1 MEITSN
7 IISDNDEDRAEVN
20 MLWHILLNHKL
31 ATEDQLQE
39 VLEESFS
46 THQKFLT
53 VLYNYEIITEDK
65 LLQTIADDLG
75 TQFVELHISAM
86 DPKIIATINGE
97 TARTYN
103 IIPLAVDDETI
114 TVATGKPLD
123 TKLVDELYIVL
134 GKECNVVVARPKE
147 IQEALEA
154 YYPEQ
159 GGSVSSVISDL
170 MQEYDEQSKS
180 DYTSLSDKELLAAAN
195 DTPIVK
201 FVNVIL
207 QQAIKDKAS
216 DIHFEPF
223 GDEFRIRYRI
233 DGALYE
239 MAPPPKHLAVPI
251 ISRIKV
257 MSNMNISERRIPQDG
272 RVELHVNKKPVDLR
286 VSTLPTRY
294 GESVVLRV
302 LDRSVVNLDLDALG
316 MQKDMTDRL
325 RKLIGRPNGI
335 FVVTGPTGSGKT
347 TTLYSG
353 IKELNKL
360 EDKLLTVE
368 DPVEYDIEGIMQ
380 VPVREQVGMT
390 FASALRAFLR
400 QDPDRIMVGEI
411 RDKETADIA
420 VQASLTGHLVLST
433 LHTNDA
439 AGTVTR
445 LIDMGIEPFLISST
459 LVGVLAQRLIRRC
472 CPNCREPYV
481 PSDME
486 LQAFG
491 ITREELRDR
500 PFYRGMGCDNCN
512 GSGYRGRVGIFEMLT
527 VTPEIQALINR
538 RCTTQEIQNLA
549 IEQGMCTLRQ
559 DGFKQV
565 LAGVTSAAEVI
576 QYTFA

>member
-1 MEITSN
+1 MI
-7 IISDNDEDRAEVN
+7 
-20 MLWHILLNHKL
+20 WQILLRKKI
-31 ATEDQLQE
+31 ATEDQLEE
-39 VLEESFS
+39 VLEESHNNGQSFE
-46 THQKFLT
+46 T

-65 LLQTIADDLG
+65 LLGLIADELG
-75 TQFVELHISAM
+75 TQFVEIHPGSINEDLVKLIS
-86 DPKIIATINGE
+86 GE

-103 IIPLAVDDETI
+103 IIPIAEDDDVITLATDN
-114 TVATGKPLD
+114 PFD
-123 TKLVDELYIVL
+123 TKLIDELHFVIN
-134 GKECNVVVARPKE
+134 KDCHIVVARPRE
-147 IQEALEA
+147 IAEALDTFYPEHGGTVSDVIQELVNEHDA
-154 YYPEQ
+154 
-159 GGSVSSVISDL
+159 SSKDK
-170 MQEYDEQSKS
+170 DFSKM
-180 DYTSLSDKELLAAAN
+180 TEEELLSAAN

-223 GDEFRIRYRI
+223 QDEFRIRYRI

-239 MAPPPKHLAVPI
+239 MTPPPKHLSIPV

-257 MSNMNISERRIPQDG
+257 MSSMNLSERRIPQDG
-272 RVELHVNKKPVDLR
+272 RIELHVGKNPVDLR
-286 VSTLPTRY
+286 VSSLPTRY

-302 LDRSVVNLDLDALG
+302 LDRSVVNLNLDSLG
-316 MQKDMTDRL
+316 MQKDMVTTV
-325 RKLIGRPNGI
+325 RKMISRPNGI
-335 FVVTGPTGSGKT
+335 FLVTGPTGSGKT

-353 IKELNKL
+353 VKELNKI

-368 DPVEYDIEGIMQ
+368 DPVEYDLEGIMQ

-390 FASALRAFLR
+390 FANALRAFLR

-459 LVGVLAQRLIRRC
+459 LIGVLAQRLIRRV
-472 CPNCREPYV
+472 CPVCKEAYTP
-481 PSDME
+481 DDTE
-486 LQAFG
+486 LEAFG
-491 ITREELRDR
+491 VTRDKIGNQQ
-500 PFYRGMGCDNCN
+500 FWRGTGCDNCN
-512 GSGYRGRVGIFEMLT
+512 GSGYRGRVGIFELLA
-527 VTPEIQALINR
+527 VTSEIQQLINR
-538 RCTTQEIQNLA
+538 RCPTQEIKEMA
-549 IEQGMCTLRQ
+549 MKQGMETLRM

-565 LAGVTSAAEVI
+565 VQGVTTAKEVI

>member
-1 MEITSN
+1 MPNENSIA
-7 IISDNDEDRAEVN
+7 ISPNVS
-20 MLWHILLNHKL
+20 MIWQILLRKKIT
-31 ATEDQLQE
+31 TEDELEE
-39 VLEESFS
+39 VLEESHNNGQPFE
-46 THQKFLT
+46 T

-65 LLQTIADDLG
+65 LLGLIAEELG
-75 TQFVELHISAM
+75 TDFVEIHPGSINEDLVKLIS
-86 DPKIIATINGE
+86 GE

-103 IIPLAVDDETI
+103 IIPIAEDDDVITLATDN
-114 TVATGKPLD
+114 PFD
-123 TKLVDELYIVL
+123 TKLIDELHFVIN
-134 GKECNVVVARPKE
+134 KDCRIVVARPRE
-147 IQEALEA
+147 IAEALDTFYPEHGGTVSDVIQEL
-154 YYPEQ
+154 
-159 GGSVSSVISDL
+159 VSEHDAS
-170 MQEYDEQSKS
+170 SKEKDFS
-180 DYTSLSDKELLAAAN
+180 KMTEEELLSAAN

-223 GDEFRIRYRI
+223 QDEFRIRYRI

-239 MAPPPKHLAVPI
+239 MTPPPKHLSIPV

-257 MSNMNISERRIPQDG
+257 MSSMNLSERRIPQDG
-272 RVELHVNKKPVDLR
+272 RIELHVGKNPVDLR
-286 VSTLPTRY
+286 VSSLPTRY

-302 LDRSVVNLDLDALG
+302 LDRSVVNLNLDSLG
-316 MQKDMTDRL
+316 MQKDMVATV
-325 RKLIGRPNGI
+325 RKMISRPNGI
-335 FVVTGPTGSGKT
+335 FLVTGPTGSGKT

-353 IKELNKL
+353 VKELNKL

-368 DPVEYDIEGIMQ
+368 DPVEYDLEGIMQ

-390 FASALRAFLR
+390 FANALRAFRR

-459 LVGVLAQRLIRRC
+459 LIGVLAQRLIRRV
-472 CPNCREPYV
+472 CPVCKEAYTP
-481 PSDME
+481 DDAE
-486 LQAFG
+486 LEAFG
-491 ITREELRDR
+491 ITRDKIGNQQ
-500 PFYRGMGCDNCN
+500 FWRGTGCDNCN
-512 GSGYRGRVGIFEMLT
+512 GSGYRGRVGIFELLS
-527 VTPEIQALINR
+527 VTSEIQQLINR
-538 RCTTQEIQNLA
+538 RCPTQEIKEMA
-549 IEQGMCTLRQ
+549 MKQGMETLRM

-565 LAGVTSAAEVI
+565 VQGVTTAKEVI

>member
-1 MEITSN
+1 MPNENSIA
-7 IISDNDEDRAEVN
+7 ISPNVS
-20 MLWHILLNHKL
+20 MIWQILLRKKIT
-31 ATEDQLQE
+31 TEDELEE
-39 VLEESFS
+39 VLEESHNNGQSFE
-46 THQKFLT
+46 T

-65 LLQTIADDLG
+65 LLGLIADELG
-75 TQFVELHISAM
+75 TQFVEIHPGSINEDLVKLIS
-86 DPKIIATINGE
+86 GE

-103 IIPLAVDDETI
+103 IIPIAEDDDVITLATYN
-114 TVATGKPLD
+114 PFD
-123 TKLVDELYIVL
+123 TKLIDELHFVIN
-134 GKECNVVVARPKE
+134 KDCHIVVARPRE
-147 IQEALEA
+147 IAEALDTFYPEHGGTVSDVIQELVNEHDA
-154 YYPEQ
+154 
-159 GGSVSSVISDL
+159 SSKDK
-170 MQEYDEQSKS
+170 DFSKM
-180 DYTSLSDKELLAAAN
+180 TEEELLSAAN

-223 GDEFRIRYRI
+223 QDEFRIRYRI

-239 MAPPPKHLAVPI
+239 MTPPPKHLSIPV

-257 MSNMNISERRIPQDG
+257 MSSMNLSERRIPQDG
-272 RVELHVNKKPVDLR
+272 RIELHVGKNPVDLR
-286 VSTLPTRY
+286 VSSLPTRY

-302 LDRSVVNLDLDALG
+302 LDRSVVNLNLDSLG
-316 MQKDMTDRL
+316 MQKDMVTTV
-325 RKLIGRPNGI
+325 RKMISRPNGI
-335 FVVTGPTGSGKT
+335 FLVTGPTGSGKT

-353 IKELNKL
+353 VKELNKI

-368 DPVEYDIEGIMQ
+368 DPVEYDLEGIMQ

-390 FASALRAFLR
+390 FANALRAFLR

-459 LVGVLAQRLIRRC
+459 LIGVLAQRLIRRV
-472 CPNCREPYV
+472 CPVCKEAYTP
-481 PSDME
+481 DDTE
-486 LQAFG
+486 LEAFG
-491 ITREELRDR
+491 VTRDKIGNQQ
-500 PFYRGMGCDNCN
+500 FWRGTGCDNCN
-512 GSGYRGRVGIFEMLT
+512 GSGYRGRVGIFELLA
-527 VTPEIQALINR
+527 VTSEIQQLINR
-538 RCTTQEIQNLA
+538 RCPTQEIKEMA
-549 IEQGMCTLRQ
+549 MKQGMETLRM

-565 LAGVTSAAEVI
+565 VQGVTTAKEVI

>member
-1 MEITSN
+1 MPNENTIA
-7 IISDNDEDRAEVN
+7 ISPNVS
-20 MLWHILLNHKL
+20 MIWQILLRKKI
-31 ATEDQLQE
+31 ATEDELEE
-39 VLEESFS
+39 VLEESHNNGQPFE
-46 THQKFLT
+46 T

-65 LLQTIADDLG
+65 LLGLIAEELG
-75 TQFVELHISAM
+75 TQFVEIHSGS
-86 DPKIIATINGE
+86 INEDLVKLITGE

-103 IIPLAVDDETI
+103 IIPIAEDDDVITLATDN
-114 TVATGKPLD
+114 PFD
-123 TKLVDELYIVL
+123 TKLIDELHFVIN
-134 GKECNVVVARPKE
+134 KDCRIVVARPRE
-147 IQEALEA
+147 IAEALDTFYPEHGGTVSDVIQELVTEHDATLKNK
-154 YYPEQ
+154 
-159 GGSVSSVISDL
+159 DF
-170 MQEYDEQSKS
+170 SKM
-180 DYTSLSDKELLAAAN
+180 TEEELLSAAN

-223 GDEFRIRYRI
+223 QDEFRIRYRI

-239 MAPPPKHLAVPI
+239 MTPPPKHLSIPV

-257 MSNMNISERRIPQDG
+257 MSSMNLSERRIPQDG
-272 RVELHVNKKPVDLR
+272 RIELHVGKNPVDLR
-286 VSTLPTRY
+286 VSSLPTRY

-302 LDRSVVNLDLDALG
+302 LDRSVVNLDLDSLG
-316 MQKDMTDRL
+316 MQKPMVATV

-335 FVVTGPTGSGKT
+335 FLVTGPTGSGKT

-353 IKELNKL
+353 VKELNKL

-368 DPVEYDIEGIMQ
+368 DPVEYDLEGIMQ

-390 FASALRAFLR
+390 FANALRAFLR

-433 LHTNDA
+433 LHTNDSA
-439 AGTVTR
+439 STVTR

-459 LVGVLAQRLIRRC
+459 LIGVLAQRLIRRV
-472 CPNCREPYV
+472 CPVCKEPYI
-481 PSDME
+481 PDDSE
-486 LQAFG
+486 LEAFN
-491 ITREELRDR
+491 ITREKIGNQQ
-500 PFYRGMGCDNCN
+500 FWRGTGCDNCN
-512 GSGYRGRVGIFEMLT
+512 GSGYRGRVGIFELLT
-527 VTPEIQALINR
+527 VSSEIQQLINR
-538 RCTTQEIQNLA
+538 RCPTQEIKEMA
-549 IEQGMCTLRQ
+549 MKQGMETLRM

-565 LAGVTSAAEVI
+565 VQGVTTAKEVI

>member
-1 MEITSN
+1 MPNENSIA
-7 IISDNDEDRAEVN
+7 ISPNVS
-20 MLWHILLNHKL
+20 MIWQILLRKKIT
-31 ATEDQLQE
+31 TEDELEE
-39 VLEESFS
+39 VLEESHNNGQSFE
-46 THQKFLT
+46 T

-65 LLQTIADDLG
+65 LLGLIADELG
-75 TQFVELHISAM
+75 TQFVEIHPGSINEDLVKLIS
-86 DPKIIATINGE
+86 GE

-103 IIPLAVDDETI
+103 IIPIAEDDDVITLATDN
-114 TVATGKPLD
+114 PFD
-123 TKLVDELYIVL
+123 TKLIDELHFVIN
-134 GKECNVVVARPKE
+134 KDCHIVVARPRE
-147 IQEALEA
+147 IAEALDTFYPEHGGTVSDVIQEL
-154 YYPEQ
+154 
-159 GGSVSSVISDL
+159 VSEHDAS
-170 MQEYDEQSKS
+170 SKGKDFS
-180 DYTSLSDKELLAAAN
+180 KMTEEELLSAAN

-223 GDEFRIRYRI
+223 QDEFRIRYRI

-239 MAPPPKHLAVPI
+239 MTPPPKHLSIPV

-257 MSNMNISERRIPQDG
+257 MSSMNLSERRIRQDG
-272 RVELHVNKKPVDLR
+272 RIELHVGKNPVDLR
-286 VSTLPTRY
+286 VSSLPTRY

-302 LDRSVVNLDLDALG
+302 LDRSVVNLNLDSLG
-316 MQKDMTDRL
+316 MQKDMVTTV
-325 RKLIGRPNGI
+325 RKMISRPNGI
-335 FVVTGPTGSGKT
+335 FLVTGPTGSGKT

-353 IKELNKL
+353 VKELNKI
-360 EDKLLTVE
+360 EDKLLSVE
-368 DPVEYDIEGIMQ
+368 DPVEYDLEGIMQ

-390 FASALRAFLR
+390 FANALRAFLR

-459 LVGVLAQRLIRRC
+459 LIGVLAQRLIRRV
-472 CPNCREPYV
+472 CPVCKEAYTP
-481 PSDME
+481 DDTE
-486 LQAFG
+486 LEAFG
-491 ITREELRDR
+491 VTRDKIGNQQ
-500 PFYRGMGCDNCN
+500 FWRGTGCDNCN
-512 GSGYRGRVGIFEMLT
+512 GSGYRGRVGIFELLA
-527 VTPEIQALINR
+527 VTSEIQQLINR
-538 RCTTQEIQNLA
+538 RCPTQEIKEMA
-549 IEQGMCTLRQ
+549 MKQGMETLRM

-565 LAGVTSAAEVI
+565 VQGVTTAKEVI